1 MYLCIHS
8 LFFNVIF
15 SSSFPLFR
23 YIHLTSLQQNLP
35 NSNMP
40 YGVYQAC
47 VLPGAFGDA
56 ELGTNLFCRTMSLH
70 IIFLFLY
77 LCMLQQAMHLPIFFL
92 FPFNHTF
99 FSFFFFSYVS
109 LSSLTQFRVFPNFF
123 FPTTLSLSPPS
134 SSSNFLSLLPSFLQW
149 SLLLSLSPHLPTSL
163 LISFSYSFYSPSIPS
178 LPFPS
183 VYPDPLSQSTSKSS
197 TGLGL
202 LITVAVALIL
212 SFLCLF
218 VVVAIL
224 LYR

>member
-1 MYLCIHS
+1 MYLCIHP

-56 ELGTNLFCRTMSLH
+56 ELGTNFFCRTMSLQ

-77 LCMLQQAMHLPIFFL
+77 LCMLQQAIHFPIFFL
-92 FPFNHTF
+92 LPFNHRF

-109 LSSLTQFRVFPNFF
+109 LSSLTRFCVFPNFF
-123 FPTTLSLSPPS
+123 FPTTSSLSPPS
-134 SSSNFLSLLPSFLQW
+134 PSSNFLSLLPSFLPLVV
-149 SLLLSLSPHLPTSL
+149 SITLSFPSPPHVSPHLILLLFLLPFNPLLSL
-163 LISFSYSFYSPSIPS
+163 
-178 LPFPS
+178 
-183 VYPDPLSQSTSKSS
+183 PLS
-197 TGLGL
+197 
-202 LITVAVALIL
+202 L
-212 SFLCLF
+212 SRSFESIHL
-218 VVVAIL
+218 
-224 LYR
+224 